1 MGELVGRDAGAFR
14 RSDGLAN
21 ARLVR
26 RGRQRRRLTGAGRHV
41 VLAVVTFA
49 LVAPFYY
56 VILASLKNGTEIFT
70 YPPKLLPIPP
80 YLGNYQKLLFDTG
93 FPRWMFNTLFVAGTV
108 TTIKVFMDSMA
119 GYALAKLDLSGRRI
133 IFLAMLILLM
143 VPLGA
148 LIVPLWALA
157 SALGITN
164 TYLALILPPLANPL
178 GVFLMRQFILGLP
191 RDLEN
196 AGRLDGLS
204 EFQIYRRIIL
214 PLIKPG
220 LVVLAVII
228 FTDQFMS
235 FIWPLIA
242 TTSDGLQLLTVGVA
256 ALRAHGGADYGL
268 WSAAAVM
275 SLVPIGIFFFIL
287 QRQFLARSWPGRSSN
302 DRGQRPPDRREG
314 TVVRDRG
321 PRHRQALRPG
331 RRAGRRRPRHRG
343 R

>member
-1 MGELVGRDAGAFR
+1 VAELVRPERRAFR
-14 RSDGLAN
+14 AGGTA
-21 ARLVR
+21 AEAVHMR
-26 RGRQRRRLTGAGRHV
+26 RGRRRRQLASAGRHLM
-41 VLAVVTFA
+41 LAAVTFI

-56 VILASLKNGTEIFT
+56 VVIASLKNGTEIFS
-70 YPPKLLPIPP
+70 YPPKLVPFPP
-80 YLGNYQKLLFDTG
+80 YLGNYQKLLFNTG
-93 FPRWMFNTLFVAGTV
+93 FPRWMLNTLFVAGTV
-108 TTIKVFMDSMA
+108 TTIKVFLDSMA
-119 GYALAKLDLSGRRI
+119 GYALAKLDLSGKRI
-133 IFLAMLILLM
+133 IFLFMLILLM

-157 SALGITN
+157 STLGITN

-191 RDLEN
+191 SDLEN

-204 EFQIYRRIIL
+204 EFQIYRLIIL

-235 FIWPLIA
+235 FVWPLIA
-242 TTSDGLQLLTVGVA
+242 TTSDSLQVLTVGVA

-275 SLVPIGIFFFIL
+275 SLVPIGVFFFVL
-287 QRQFLARSWPGRSSN
+287 QRQFLARSLAG
-302 DRGQRPPDRREG
+302 
-314 TVVRDRG
+314 
-321 PRHRQALRPG
+321 ALKQ
-331 RRAGRRRPRHRG
+331 
-343 R
+343 

>member
-1 MGELVGRDAGAFR
+1 MSGLVAGQ
-14 RSDGLAN
+14 
-21 ARLVR
+21 ARTVHS
-26 RGRQRRRLTGAGRHV
+26 GPHV
-41 VLAVVTFA
+41 TPALVTFI

-56 VILASLKNGTEIFT
+56 VVLASLKDSTEIFS
-70 YPPKLLPIPP
+70 YPPKLLPFPP
-80 YLGNYQKLLFDTG
+80 FTGNFSKLIFNTG
-93 FPRWMFNTLFVAGTV
+93 FPRWMFNTLLVAGSV
-108 TTIKVFMDSMA
+108 TTIKVFIDSMA
-119 GYALAKLDLSGRRI
+119 GYALAKLDLTGKRV
-133 IFLAMLILLM
+133 IFLSMLILLM

-157 SALGITN
+157 STIGITN

-204 EFQIYRRIIL
+204 EFGIYRTIIL

-242 TTSDGLQLLTVGVA
+242 TSSDDLQVLTVGVA
-256 ALRAHGGADYGL
+256 ALRSHGGADYGL

-275 SLVPIGIFFFIL
+275 SLVPIGVFFFVL
-287 QRQFLARSWPGRSSN
+287 QRQFLARSLAG
-302 DRGQRPPDRREG
+302 
-314 TVVRDRG
+314 
-321 PRHRQALRPG
+321 ALKQ
-331 RRAGRRRPRHRG
+331 
-343 R
+343 